1 MQERWH
7 AGSHGLRRLEP
18 VAALEDARIAGIV
31 AGHEGEGGRA
41 VGPFLPERFDFVVC
55 GFELRLQRAPI
66 AEDGGDL
73 AGRTLL
79 ARNGQDVAHTPGQR
93 VRDRVGGAAHR
104 KAEAAEIVVHVLVA
118 VPAAV
123 IVLEMELQHRAVGE
137 GDVGG
142 GDEDGLA
149 ILIAAA
155 RASIDAP
162 GGVLLAIDG
171 EFDRAGDAPPVRLV
185 VEVRLEHP
193 LLVGV
198 VSGGFGELDRKL
210 VGWSVRVDCVHVKLG
225 QRARSHE
232 RAAWPVGG
240 QVGIGE

>member
-1 MQERWH
+1 
-7 AGSHGLRRLEP
+7 
-18 VAALEDARIAGIV
+18 
-31 AGHEGEGGRA
+31 
-41 VGPFLPERFDFVVC
+41 
-55 GFELRLQRAPI
+55 
-66 AEDGGDL
+66 
-73 AGRTLL
+73 
-79 ARNGQDVAHTPGQR
+79 
-93 VRDRVGGAAHR
+93 
-104 KAEAAEIVVHVLVA
+104 
-118 VPAAV
+118 
-123 IVLEMELQHRAVGE
+123 MELQHCAVGE